1 MSKEEKNPIQEA
13 NIEHEQEIQELSQE
27 EPPRE
32 FLLNMLAL
40 TFEAPSPIRTKHV
53 GSFEHVL
60 EQTGQTAHC
69 VGARRI
75 VDFFHSLR
83 TDINTPKGKIISR
96 RPHLVIAGGFVRD
109 LLMNKKPHD
118 IDFATSVD
126 YETLRP
132 HISAYFARDIEEHRI
147 VIKETGTRYK
157 VMRLIFKNQQG
168 DIEEE
173 YEIASF
179 RIDEDYQD
187 GRRPE
192 RVKPVRF
199 AGIDAKRRDLTI
211 NALFYNPFSGNVIDY
226 VEGMKDIE
234 DKRLRFVGD
243 PQKRITEDHMRML
256 RFIRFLVRTDFTPD
270 EPSKEAILAHA
281 ALIKKL
287 HMQPVKD
294 EIDKVLTA
302 GPAGTVLERL
312 KEYHLLEHLLSEVN
326 DLEKCLQ
333 GPPYHMEGN
342 VLTHTIMAANN
353 LPFGAPAF
361 LRWAAILH
369 DLGKPDTREEET
381 TASGAIKVS
390 FRGHEEKSAEIARA
404 ILNRFRF
411 SDAEKQNI
419 IWLVEN
425 HIRAF
430 DFPEMRESKAKEFA
444 SSPLFPLLIEL
455 ARADTHASLPNS
467 EQIQIANEQDMNA
480 LEKRYAQITAF
491 QQSHKKELSEIAQE
505 INGDVIIK
513 RFEERFG
520 RPPIGKLIGK
530 IKNSVQKEITEEN
543 ITDVEEARRIL
554 QKHIEIFGKE

>member
-1 MSKEEKNPIQEA
+1 MSKEEKNPLQEV
-13 NIEHEQEIQELSQE
+13 NIEHEQEVQELPQE

-40 TFEAPSPIRTKHV
+40 TGEAPSPIRTKHV

-60 EQTGQTAHC
+60 EQTGQTTHC

-75 VDFFHSLR
+75 VDFFRSLR
-83 TDINTPKGKIISR
+83 TDIDTPKGKVISR

-109 LLMNKKPHD
+109 LLMNKKPKD

-132 HISAYFARDIEEHRI
+132 HISAYFARDIEEHRM

-168 DIEEE
+168 DIAEE

-199 AGIDAKRRDLTI
+199 AGIDAQRRDLTI

-226 VEGMKDIE
+226 VKGMKDIE

-243 PQKRITEDHMRML
+243 PEKRITEDHMRML
-256 RFIRFLVRTDFTPD
+256 RFIRFLARTDFTPD
-270 EPSKEAILAHA
+270 EPSKKAILAHA

-287 HMQPVKD
+287 AMQPVKD
-294 EIDKVLTA
+294 EMDKVITA
-302 GPAGTVLERL
+302 GSAGTVLERL
-312 KEYHLLEHLLSEVN
+312 KEYNLLEHLLSEIN
-326 DLEKCLQ
+326 DLQKCLQ

-342 VLTHTIMAANN
+342 ALTHTIMAANN
-353 LPFGAPAF
+353 LPADAPVF

-369 DLGKPDTREEET
+369 DLGKPDTRKEEITPE
-381 TASGAIKVS
+381 GIKIS
-390 FRGHEEKSAEIARA
+390 FVGHEEKSAEIARA

-411 SDAEKQNI
+411 SDAEKQDI

-430 DFPEMRESKAKEFA
+430 DFPEMRESKAKAFC

-455 ARADTHASLPNS
+455 ARADTHGSVPND
-467 EQIQIANEQDMNA
+467 EKIRIANEDMLDA
-480 LEKRYAQITAF
+480 IQKRYAQITAF
-491 QQSHKKELSEIAQE
+491 QQSHKEQLSEIAQE
-505 INGDVIIK
+505 INGDIIIK
-513 RFEERFG
+513 RFEERFRK
-520 RPPIGKLIGK
+520 RPAGKLIGR
-530 IKNSVQKEITEEN
+530 IKNSVQEEIKEKN

-554 QKHIEIFGKE
+554 QKHIETFGKE